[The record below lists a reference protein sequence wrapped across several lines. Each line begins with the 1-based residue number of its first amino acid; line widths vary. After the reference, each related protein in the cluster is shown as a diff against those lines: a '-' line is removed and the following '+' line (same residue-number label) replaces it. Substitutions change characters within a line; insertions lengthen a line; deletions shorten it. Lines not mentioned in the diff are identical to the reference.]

1 VPLNFI
7 PVIRQ
12 AFSFWSILFKALAL
26 FFIFISTN
34 VMAECSLKDVK
45 VLIDEVLDQDKQKA
59 IEFMKQVKSG
69 YDSLD
74 VIGKLVS
81 ESNRAKIDE
90 CRFQAAEYLTKRGHP
105 PAH

>member
-1 VPLNFI
+1 M
-7 PVIRQ
+7 IRQ

-26 FFIFISTN
+26 FFFISTN

-74 VIGKLVS
+74 VIGKLMS